1 MKGYRRLDPVRA
13 HTPPTKACKHIMRPN
28 TPEDHIRDARTTPR
42 TRANTCVPRHPP
54 PRWTPAHPRNLYPKA
69 LSQPQTNGS
78 GHTAITGN
86 GCPETVKICSP
97 PARRHQSQMACKH
110 SRKGNGGKKGI
121 LRARPP
127 PLWSGLYNPWAPSL
141 LGWAYSFARVLI
153 QPRHPPWSPPGPRTH
168 LTDLKSE
175 GLTFRSLAQTYYQPA
190 QTYKQHVPLIPAA
203 YCQQALQVKETSATC
218 YQPSWAM
225 DRDKP
230 RSRYVTCLIKQQ
242 GA

>member
-1 MKGYRRLDPVRA
+1 MPRNCKDLF
-13 HTPPTKACKHIMRPN
+13 PPRQKTSVADGVQAFKERQRWKKRYP
-28 TPEDHIRDARTTPR
+28 PSS
-42 TRANTCVPRHPP
+42 PP
-54 PRWTPAHPRNLYPKA
+54 P
-69 LSQPQTNGS
+69 
-78 GHTAITGN
+78 I
-86 GCPETVKICSP
+86 
-97 PARRHQSQMACKH
+97 
-110 SRKGNGGKKGI
+110 
-121 LRARPP
+121 
-127 PLWSGLYNPWAPSL
+127 WSGLYNPWAPSL
-141 LGWAYSFARVLI
+141 LGSAYSFARVLI